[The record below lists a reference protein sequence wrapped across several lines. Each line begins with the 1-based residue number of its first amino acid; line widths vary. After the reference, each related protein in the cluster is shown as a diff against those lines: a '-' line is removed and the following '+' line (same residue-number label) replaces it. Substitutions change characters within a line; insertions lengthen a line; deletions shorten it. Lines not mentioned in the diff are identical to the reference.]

1 MCNSLLVLWKLSVS
15 QEPLNAI
22 KGETLPSAVTVA
34 SVSVLCGIPSIT
46 IIAVNLEV
54 NFSSFLMM
62 HILLI
67 PNLKLSR
74 LCGGGI
80 VFRNMQRYW
89 KWMTTSNSSQL
100 GKLTYLSRR
109 RLLSSV
115 TATAVSLGLTKY
127 ATSQDE
133 LRVSN
138 LSIILPSCQTKHL

>member
-89 KWMTTSNSSQL
+89 KWMTHFQQFTTGEADLHVKETIVVQCHGNSS
-100 GKLTYLSRR
+100 K
-109 RLLSSV
+109 SV
-115 TATAVSLGLTKY
+115 SYQICNITG
-127 ATSQDE
+127 
-133 LRVSN
+133 
-138 LSIILPSCQTKHL
+138 